1 MALYSSY
8 NSEGDCSRGLFLR
21 IAVYCGE
28 KVLKMET
35 KGRLLIRAL
44 MWAVCD
50 EALIIPP
57 QAAYGTQRQILYN
70 GNRGF

>member
-1 MALYSSY
+1 
-8 NSEGDCSRGLFLR
+8 
-21 IAVYCGE
+21 
-28 KVLKMET
+28 MET

-57 QAAYGTQRQILYN
+57 QAVYGTQRQILYN